1 MANPFRILDTAI
13 GDRVLPIFYNT
24 GAPSNGTSGTFAG
37 VAIPGTLL
45 ETSEP
50 ALYQNTN
57 TLLSPTWTAVD
68 SATAVAAAI
77 AAAFASP
84 AALGSTAPAA
94 VSATAL
100 NASGL
105 TTLAGVGS
113 SIPQQAYNTNSNASG
128 TVTLT
133 GAQCTGGSEEVWVNC
148 TGTQAGAF
156 AIDLPV
162 VSGAS
167 SLVAAMTA
175 AGLNPVV
182 GGTYIL
188 NVMNTCGSAET
199 GTITTATGWTLTG
212 TMTVAQNTYRKL
224 LVTFT
229 SLTAFAAQSL
239 GEYAITA
246 AV

>member
-1 MANPFRILDTAI
+1 MPQNPVPSTLLVTRLKAGAGVTLSPENGTGIVEVGLTDGQYNPADVAITGGTIDGTPI
-13 GDRVLPIFYNT
+13 GDT
-24 GAPSNGTSGTFAG
+24 T
-37 VAIPGTLL
+37 
-45 ETSEP
+45 
-50 ALYQNTN
+50 
-57 TLLSPTWTAVD
+57 
-68 SATAVAAAI
+68 
-77 AAAFASP
+77 
-84 AALGSTAPAA
+84 PAA
-94 VSATAL
+94 VHAAALSAT
-100 NASGL
+100 GL

-113 SIPQQAYNTNSNASG
+113 SVPQQAYNTNTNASG

-148 TGTQAGAF
+148 TGTQSGAF

-167 SLVAAMTA
+167 SLVAAMQA
-175 AGLNPVV
+175 AGLNPVA
-182 GGTYIL
+182 GGTFIL
-188 NVMNTCGSAET
+188 NIMNTCGASEV

-224 LVTFT
+224 LVTMT

-239 GEYAITA
+239 GEYAITG